1 MAEHSPTPWQSN
13 GPYLYGSGE
22 VRYVRI
28 GRAMPEPD
36 IIGRTICE
44 IGLWLDMPEEQE
56 ANGTFIVRAVNCHK
70 ELVAALEPF
79 GYDDPQGDCFS
90 DDAPVE
96 IRCEG
101 YVLLTATAGDLRQA
115 AAALAKAKETP

>member
-1 MAEHSPTPWQSN
+1 MTEQSP
-13 GPYLYGSGE
+13 LELGE
-22 VRYVRI
+22 TKQEPAYIVLQHANYMEREL
-28 GRAMPEPD
+28 GR
-36 IIGRTICE
+36 
-44 IGLWLDMPEEQE
+44 LWL
-56 ANGTFIVRAVNCHK
+56 NGDDAKEKAAFIVRAVNCHE
-70 ELVAALEPF
+70 ELVKALEPF